1 MLLKTRRSASMK
13 KISLFLSYLLIMQV
27 SLYANE
33 KSLGA
38 ILQKTGKSKKLIRAA
53 DNKPKKQS
61 NFIFNKNGNFNGIGL
76 PETEKSKNKDK
87 SESYNYENKSNFNFK
102 FNKGFSNPNMG
113 SMNMGGPGGGGG
125 GGRR

>member
-1 MLLKTRRSASMK
+1 MK

-38 ILQKTGKSKKLIRAA
+38 ILQKTGESKKLIRAA
-53 DNKPKKQS
+53 NNKPKKQS

-76 PETEKSKNKDK
+76 PETEKSKNKER

-102 FNKGFSNPNMG
+102 FNKGFSQPNIGGINPT
-113 SMNMGGPGGGGG
+113 GGAFGGGNGG